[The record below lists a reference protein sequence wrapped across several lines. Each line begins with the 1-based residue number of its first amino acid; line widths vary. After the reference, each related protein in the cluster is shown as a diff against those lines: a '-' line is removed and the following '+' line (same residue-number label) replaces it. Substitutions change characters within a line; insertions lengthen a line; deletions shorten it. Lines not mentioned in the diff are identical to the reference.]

1 MVTEAL
7 RLVLAGMLVAAAVA
21 KLASPASSRASLG
34 TFGIEGERARW
45 SAWTLLVACELGL
58 AAGVAAGS
66 DAAAWL
72 AAWLMAVF
80 GAVLVGA
87 ILRGRAGAPCA
98 CFGSRS
104 RVGWPSVARNL
115 GLAAAFAAVALLP
128 HQSLSTDQWL
138 GLGLAVALVAC
149 IGLAVAVLALAR
161 EVGMLRLRLG
171 PSAALEIPEEGP
183 AVGQRIDLPGRFGQP
198 TARELALA
206 VFTSEG
212 CRVCQALGPSI
223 RTLAGHP
230 AVTVEA
236 FDEVAD
242 SEVWRALRI
251 PGSPFAIALDRSGVV
266 LAKGTFNNLAQ
277 LESVLATAE
286 RRRSSVAD
294 GLTDMDAEGR
304 PREGEGTG
312 AAVG

>member
-1 MVTEAL
+1 MVEVVARLAL
-7 RLVLAGMLVAAAVA
+7 AIVLAGSAVA

-34 TFGIEGERARW
+34 TFGIDGERARW
-45 SAWTLLVACELGL
+45 TAWALLVATELGL
-58 AAGVAAGS
+58 AAGLAAGS

-80 GAVLVGA
+80 AAVLVGA
-87 ILRGRAGAPCA
+87 IMRGRAGAPCA

-104 RVGWPSVARNL
+104 RVGWWSVGRNL
-115 GLAAAFAAVALLP
+115 ALAAAFVTAALLP
-128 HQSLSTDQWL
+128 HRSLSTDQWL
-138 GLGLAVALVAC
+138 ALGLAVALIAC
-149 IGLAVAVLALAR
+149 LGLAVAVLALAR

-183 AVGQRIDLPGRFGQP
+183 SLGQDVELLGRFGRP
-198 TARELALA
+198 PDGELALA

-212 CRVCQALGPSI
+212 CRVCQSLRPAI

-230 AVTVEA
+230 AVTVEI

-242 SEVWRALRI
+242 ADVWRELAI
-251 PGSPFAIALDRSGVV
+251 PGSPFAVALDGAGVV

-286 RRRSSVAD
+286 RRRA
-294 GLTDMDAEGR
+294 GKDA
-304 PREGEGTG
+304 G